1 METKTNNVVK
11 TDLSIVSYYLKEY
24 QAYEEYRLS
33 ETRIMSTIDDIATYM
48 IEQHAESNGLSPHDV
63 REEGLQYIY
72 DALNKEYKRYKL
84 ARIEDLLTAVIND
97 DLIHGVQIEDFG
109 GCHGVKITYTNEAAA
124 KLRDLY
130 GDDSDEYSLYDMT
143 IRYLMAGAEKVPDD
157 ISGVVD
163 EAWSVIS
170 DNFDEDVASH
180 KEPLTTDK
188 SIQVDDRG
196 NIIINEIKFYISKY
210 SGGLVAYD
218 KVDVVDIYDAKRL
231 IEKLLYTY
239 IKANPYKE
247 RWSITIET
255 TDGTAVECSWSCAS
269 YEHNDEYITTAVD
282 GERLQDRNQA
292 SDLFQ
297 AYEIGEAKC
306 TLENTSNKELRE
318 IDKEWFNDHVVS
330 VMDRYPDEFSDEER
344 KRLNQVRP
352 LLSDY

>member
-11 TDLSIVSYYLKEY
+11 TDLSIVSYYLKEH

-33 ETRIMSTIDDIATYM
+33 ETHIMSTIDNIATYM
-48 IEQHAESNGLSPHDV
+48 VEQYAESNGLSPHDV

-72 DALNKEYKRYKL
+72 DALNKEYKRYKV

-130 GDDSDEYSLYDMT
+130 GDASDEYSLYDLT
-143 IRYLMAGAEKVPDD
+143 IRALTAGTEKTPDD
-157 ISGVVD
+157 ISRVVD
-163 EAWSVIS
+163 ETWSVIS
-170 DNFDEDVASH
+170 GNFDEDVAKH
-180 KEPLTTDK
+180 KEPLTTDN
-188 SIQVDDRG
+188 SVQVDEQG
-196 NIIINEIKFYISKY
+196 NIIIDEIKFYISKY

-231 IEKLLYTY
+231 LEKLLYTY

-255 TDGTAVECSWSCAS
+255 TDGTAVECSWSCSS

-282 GERLQDRNQA
+282 NERLQDRNQA
-292 SDLFQ
+292 SYLFQ
-297 AYEIGEAKC
+297 AYEIGDAKR
-306 TLENTSNKELRE
+306 TLADTSNKEFRE
-318 IDKEWFNDHVVS
+318 ICKEWFNDHVVS

-344 KRLNQVRP
+344 KRSDQVRP

>member
-24 QAYEEYRLS
+24 QAYDEYRLS

-84 ARIEDLLTAVIND
+84 ARIKDLLTAVIND

-130 GDDSDEYSLYDMT
+130 GDDSDEYSLYDIT
-143 IRYLMAGAEKVPDD
+143 IRGLMAGAEKVPDD

-292 SDLFQ
+292 SDLLQ

-306 TLENTSNKELRE
+306 TLANTSNKELRE

>member
-11 TDLSIVSYYLKEY
+11 IDLSIVSYYLKEH

-33 ETRIMSTIDDIATYM
+33 ETHIMSTIDDIATYM
-48 IEQHAESNGLSPHDV
+48 VEQYAESNGLSPHDV

-72 DALNKEYKRYKL
+72 DALNKEYKRYKV

-97 DLIHGVQIEDFG
+97 GLIHGVQIEDFG

-130 GDDSDEYSLYDMT
+130 GDDSDEYSLYDLT
-143 IRYLMAGAEKVPDD
+143 IRALTAGTEKTPDD
-157 ISGVVD
+157 ISSVVD

-170 DNFDEDVASH
+170 GNFDEDVASH
-180 KEPLTTDK
+180 KEPLTTDN
-188 SIQVDDRG
+188 SIQVDEQG

-218 KVDVVDIYDAKRL
+218 KVDAVDIYDAKRL
-231 IEKLLYTY
+231 LEKLLYTY
-239 IKANPYKE
+239 IKDTPYKE

-282 GERLQDRNQA
+282 NERLQDRNQA
-292 SDLFQ
+292 SYLFR
-297 AYEIGEAKC
+297 AYEIGDAKW
-306 TLENTSNKELRE
+306 TLAHTSNKEFRE
-318 IDKEWFNDHVVS
+318 ICNEWFNDHVVS
-330 VMDRYPDEFSDEER
+330 VMDRYPDEFSDDER
-344 KRLNQVRP
+344 KRLDQVRP